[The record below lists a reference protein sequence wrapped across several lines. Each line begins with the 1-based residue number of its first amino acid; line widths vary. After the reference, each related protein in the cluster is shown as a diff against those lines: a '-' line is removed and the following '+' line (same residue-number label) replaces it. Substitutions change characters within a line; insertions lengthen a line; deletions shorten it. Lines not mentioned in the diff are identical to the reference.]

1 MRRVVVTGMGIICPL
16 GNDVTTAWKN
26 ILQSK
31 SGIRLIDS
39 FDTDRYPTKFAGL
52 VSGFNPEDYMSLK
65 ESKKCDPFIQY
76 GIAAGVQA
84 IQDAGF
90 LNNNFLN
97 INLERVGVMVGS
109 GIGGIGSIEA
119 NNIILQNEGPKRIS
133 PFFIPASL
141 VNMISGHLSIMYG
154 LKGPNLSAVTACA
167 SSTHSIGLS
176 ARLIKYGDADVML
189 AGGAERASTPLC
201 LAGFNAMKALSTN
214 NEDPTAASRPWDE
227 SRDGFVLGD
236 GAGILVLEEYQHA
249 KKRGANIYAE
259 LSGFGMSA
267 DSYHITKPP
276 SGAEGARLSM
286 QIALNDAKLT
296 TKDVG
301 YINAHATSTPIGDVE
316 ESIAIQNLFGEYAKK
331 LLVSSTKSMTGHLLG
346 ATGAVEAIFSILAL
360 CDNVAPPT
368 INLHKPSKECV
379 LDYVPNYAREI
390 SNLCVTM
397 SNSFGFGGTNGTL
410 IFNKI

>member
-52 VSGFNPEDYMSLK
+52 VSDFNSEDYMSAK

-84 IQDAGF
+84 IRDAGF
-90 LNNNFLN
+90 LNNNFSN
-97 INLERVGVMVGS
+97 INLDRVGVMVGS

-119 NNIILQNEGPKRIS
+119 NNVILQNEGPKRIS

-141 VNMISGHLSIMYG
+141 VNMISGHLSIMFG

-167 SSTHSIGLS
+167 SSTHAIGLS
-176 ARLIKYGDADVML
+176 ARLIKYGDADIML

-201 LAGFNAMKALSTN
+201 VAGFNAMKALSTK

-276 SGAEGARLSM
+276 SGAEGAKLSM
-286 QIALNDAKLT
+286 QIALNDAKLA

-316 ESIAIQNLFGEYAKK
+316 ESIAIQNLFGEDAKK

-368 INLHKPSKECV
+368 INLHKPSKGCT

-390 SNLCVTM
+390 SNLCVAM

-410 IFNKI
+410 VFSKI